1 MGDSVAG
8 ADQGPAGGAG
18 PAGGT
23 FSYGAGPPPSGSGTA
38 PPPAGGGGDDH
49 TPEPGELK
57 FKEKRS
63 WRTWQLVV
71 AILVAA
77 LVGMWINGSTGGGA
91 TTAAGS
97 TGGTLPPSNIGTGS
111 SSASTTTTA
120 ASGASSASTTTTVAG
135 GSSSASTTTTVAGG
149 STATST
155 PVVVGPNTVLI
166 PATQLTGDWTSPN
179 FTIAGGTWNIG
190 WAFQCT
196 PVPATTPTFAVYV
209 VPAGGTVSGTSTPA
223 VTSSAAQGQSVTPQ
237 TSTGSQQVVVQAP
250 TGCRWAI
257 KVTGFSG

>member
-1 MGDSVAG
+1 MSDSMLG
-8 ADQGPAGGAG
+8 ADQETADDA
-18 PAGGT
+18 ARRVDGT
-23 FSYGAGPPPSGSGTA
+23 LASASGPPPTA
-38 PPPAGGGGDDH
+38 GADDH
-49 TPEPGELK
+49 TPAPGELK

-71 AILVAA
+71 AVIVAA
-77 LVGMWINGSTGGGA
+77 VVGMWINGSTGGGS
-91 TTAAGS
+91 TTASGS
-97 TGGTLPPSNIGTGS
+97 TSGTLPPSNIGTGS

-120 ASGASSASTTTTVAG
+120 AGGSSSVSTTTVAG

-149 STATST
+149 STSASTST

-209 VPAGGTVSGTSTPA
+209 VNAGGTVTGTSTPA